1 MQAKVRVRLLQKALT
16 SEGKSSPEI
25 VEEKKSSYHHRIT
38 NIIRNHNYKIVIVV

>member
-25 VEEKKSSYHHRIT
+25 VEEKNHLIIT
-38 NIIRNHNYKIVIVV
+38 ELPILFEIIIIKLL